1 MAYGRGVGGK
11 DPVLFRGLATGHL
24 FQGVYGQ
31 HKLDL
36 FFLLFRWGEV
46 TSVGEQSWEDWEA
59 NVIRVHDVK
68 FPDNQNKYYVTKK
81 ELGSPKIKTN
91 NKPNAEEDGGV
102 GISHS
107 HTFSV

>member
-1 MAYGRGVGGK
+1 MGNISWTY
-11 DPVLFRGLATGHL
+11 
-24 FQGVYGQ
+24 
-31 HKLDL
+31 

-68 FPDNQNKYYVTKK
+68 FPDNQYKYYVGKK

-91 NKPNAEEDGGV
+91 NKPNAEEDGGG
-102 GISHS
+102 GIPQT
-107 HTFSV
+107 HTFLV